1 MARHAWFKF
10 NPTAWR
16 ADLALGSC
24 SVEARYLWLEMLGV
38 MHEATPRGH
47 LLIKGKTPSIDTLA
61 ALAKMKKTAVKRALF
76 ELETAEVFSKNEAG
90 IIMSRRMVRESEM
103 SERAE
108 ENANRRWQ
116 TGEKINGNGNADA
129 YANPHAKN
137 MREREEE
144 KERKKESPPTPPTK
158 SDGGSAAPD
167 GAGGGDSGPSKS
179 VDMPKWMEPY
189 FEKWWAAYPL
199 KKRKLQARPVFRR
212 AWAKIEPAAGK
223 EGPEGRMATLMAGT
237 AAYVA
242 EIAAKGTTPDKIA
255 HPTTWL
261 NGGGWADEYQAT
273 GTLKPVEQRGALY

>member
-1 MARHAWFKF
+1 MAVPYMKLYWGAYHKDTRHLNRSQHGAYFLLIGEAWQRGGGLPDDDKKLAAWALCTPDEWAEMKPTIMEFF
-10 NPTAWR
+10 NLRRGKWWHDKVR
-16 ADLALGSC
+16 EELATYESI
-24 SVEARYLWLEMLGV
+24 SRKRKEAGKKGG
-38 MHEATPRGH
+38 EATRGN
-47 LLIKGKTPSIDTLA
+47 IDGNIEA
-61 ALAKMKKTAVKRALF
+61 NAKPK
-76 ELETAEVFSKNEAG
+76 
-90 IIMSRRMVRESEM
+90 
-103 SERAE
+103 
-108 ENANRRWQ
+108 
-116 TGEKINGNGNADA
+116 
-129 YANPHAKN
+129 
-137 MREREEE
+137 
-144 KERKKESPPTPPTK
+144 PTK
-158 SDGGSAAPD
+158 SESKSDKEIIPPTSPQAEQKEAAPD

-189 FEKWWAAYPL
+189 FEKWWSAYPL